1 MSSSRE
7 SKIYLILA
15 IVKETRKKIR
25 LKQYFKEIMA
35 ENSQRWWK
43 QSKAW
48 ALEGDWTGQS
58 LEGIEVLE
66 MEWQRGS

>member
-1 MSSSRE
+1 MGMGSYNQEKRMSS
-7 SKIYLILA
+7 L
-15 IVKETRKKIR
+15 
-25 LKQYFKEIMA
+25 
-35 ENSQRWWK
+35 WWK

-66 MEWQRGS
+66 MEWPRGS